1 MQLATIISMVA
12 LAIVHFSY
20 LNKPVISSLTDLSAN
35 QLMIVN
41 GKNTPIVKTDKELRY
56 PASEVGFQYQMGIFK
71 TRLCFIE
78 IDGAFIPVLGTGYF
92 SETEKMVVLVRPI
105 NNELNKKFELDKYR
119 MEYSNKEFADYI
131 LVQQRSLIEI
141 ILMTI
146 VVVLG
151 LKLIGMGFRRAKE
164 MVDA

>member
-1 MQLATIISMVA
+1 
-12 LAIVHFSY
+12 
-20 LNKPVISSLTDLSAN
+20 
-35 QLMIVN
+35 
-41 GKNTPIVKTDKELRY
+41 
-56 PASEVGFQYQMGIFK
+56 
-71 TRLCFIE
+71 
-78 IDGAFIPVLGTGYF
+78 
-92 SETEKMVVLVRPI
+92 
-105 NNELNKKFELDKYR
+105 